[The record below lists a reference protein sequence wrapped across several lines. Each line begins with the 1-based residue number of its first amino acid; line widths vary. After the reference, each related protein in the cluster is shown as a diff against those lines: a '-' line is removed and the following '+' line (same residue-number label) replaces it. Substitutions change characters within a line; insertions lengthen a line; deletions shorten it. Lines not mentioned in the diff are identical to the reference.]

1 MRSTATMWLGL
12 AVAYYHDK
20 KYLEA
25 EHACAEALILDNH
38 NGEVW
43 GVLCLVALRQVCF
56 DMHLC
61 HDLEATVFNTAS

>member
-1 MRSTATMWLGL
+1 MWLGL

-25 EHACAEALILDNH
+25 ENACSEALVLDNH

-43 GVLCLVALRQVCF
+43 GVMCLVALRQVS
-56 DMHLC
+56 DSVRLRQY
-61 HDLEATVFNTAS
+61 AA

>member
-1 MRSTATMWLGL
+1 MWLGL

-25 EHACAEALILDNH
+25 ENACSEALILDNH

-43 GVLCLVALRQVCF
+43 GVVCLVALRQVS
-56 DMHLC
+56 DSVRLRQH
-61 HDLEATVFNTAS
+61 AA